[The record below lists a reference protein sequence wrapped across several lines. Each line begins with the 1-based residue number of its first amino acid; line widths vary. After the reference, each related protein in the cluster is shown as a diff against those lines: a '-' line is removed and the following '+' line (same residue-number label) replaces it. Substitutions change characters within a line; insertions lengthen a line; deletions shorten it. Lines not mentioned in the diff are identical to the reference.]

1 MIRLSVERYYRFYSE
16 SVEFESVDYYA
27 GLIMRK
33 DNPYYDDV
41 VNTFHKNVVNLPEQ
55 MVGVKI

>member
-1 MIRLSVERYYRFYSE
+1 MI
-16 SVEFESVDYYA
+16 SVDYYA

-41 VNTFHKNVVNLPEQ
+41 VATFHWIAEMLPAL
-55 MVGVKI
+55 MVRPKSE